1 MPVMRR
7 RQFMTLLGGAAAWP
21 LAARAQQAG
30 SPLIGLLSPI
40 SAATAARNI
49 DAFRSSLRDLGYAE
63 GRNIGIESRFGDGA
77 LSPLP
82 DLAAELVALKPAVI
96 VAGSLPTV
104 LAARHATRT
113 IPIVMTGIVQDP
125 VALGLAVSMARP
137 GGNVTGFWLE
147 GDEALIGKRLELLK
161 EAVPGMLRVGVVVN
175 PDNPS
180 EIGTINLLPAA
191 ARALGLDIRVLEVR
205 SAADFGAAFANA
217 VRERL
222 QGLHISQ
229 DPLFNNY
236 RTEIAAMAAHARLP
250 AVYSFREF
258 AAAGADVVCDEP
270 AGRLPA

>member
-63 GRNIGIESRFGDGA
+63 GRNIGIELRFGDGA

-191 ARALGLDIRVLEVR
+191 ARA
-205 SAADFGAAFANA
+205 
-217 VRERL
+217 
-222 QGLHISQ
+222 
-229 DPLFNNY
+229 
-236 RTEIAAMAAHARLP
+236 
-250 AVYSFREF
+250 
-258 AAAGADVVCDEP
+258 
-270 AGRLPA
+270 